1 MRLQQRAHTDSSTQD
16 DTLANRTPF
25 PKETTATNPDQNQTP
40 ASEDFQR
47 SKSRISLSTMPF
59 QLRRQQS
66 EQSPAS
72 PAQMN
77 LERPSAHDIYE
88 QVANNARQ
96 ELGRSGVALFISGI
110 AGGIFMG
117 LSGMGNAIAIA
128 LLAPHG
134 GTPTPAT
141 LFIAKM
147 FYPLGF
153 IAVILGRSQ
162 LFTENTLYPVA
173 LVLAEKRH
181 VWKTLKL
188 WLIVLSA
195 NVLGA
200 AVFATLASFTGAL
213 KPEFVSTLAWLGSEA
228 ATRPAAAIFWSAV
241 VGGWIIASVAWLVSG
256 SHSITGSV
264 MIIWMLA
271 FVVGLGGFA
280 HCIAGSGE
288 VLTSVFIGHLPPGTF
303 PHWLFPAVAGNICG
317 GVGMVT
323 LIEYGQVVYGGDAEA
338 DPLPAAPADTECVSI
353 RPDPPSEE

>member
-1 MRLQQRAHTDSSTQD
+1 
-16 DTLANRTPF
+16 
-25 PKETTATNPDQNQTP
+25 
-40 ASEDFQR
+40 
-47 SKSRISLSTMPF
+47 
-59 QLRRQQS
+59 
-66 EQSPAS
+66 
-72 PAQMN
+72 MN

-128 LLAPHG
+128 LLTPAG
-134 GTPTPAT
+134 VAPTPAT

-173 LVLAEKRH
+173 LVLAEKQH
-181 VWKTLKL
+181 LWKTLRL
-188 WLIVLSA
+188 WIIVLSA

-200 AVFATLASFTGAL
+200 AIFATLASFTSAL
-213 KPEFVSTLAWLGSEA
+213 RPEFVSTLAMLGAETA
-228 ATRPAAAIFWSAV
+228 ARPMATIFWSGV

-288 VLTSVFIGHLPPGTF
+288 VLTAVFVGRAVPAAF
-303 PHWLFPAVAGNICG
+303 PHWLLAAVAGNICG

-323 LIEYGQVVYGGDAEA
+323 LIEYGQVVYGGDADA
-338 DPLPAAPADTECVSI
+338 VALPAAPPNAAHVSI
-353 RPDPPSEE
+353 RPSEKAEE